1 MIDNLARDVQ
11 ALWRA
16 DSLIGRIWLNVLLRR
31 FSLYALAGLIALF
44 GLGMANLAAFY
55 ALEAWRGPIWAATIV
70 AAADFI
76 IAVIVGLIGRSA
88 APGPELNLAHDVHKM
103 ALEAIQTDTQDLK
116 LTIDSLSQ
124 EIRQTKDSIAGLVH
138 NPLNVATEKLLVP
151 AVLSLLRGLTSKK
164 GQ

>member
-11 ALWRA
+11 VLWRA
-16 DSLIGRIWLNVLLRR
+16 DSLIGRIWLNVLMRR
-31 FSLYALAGLIALF
+31 FGLYALAGLIALF

-55 ALEAWRGPIWAATIV
+55 ALEAWRGPIWAAAIV

-76 IAVIVGLIGRSA
+76 IAAIVGLIGWRA
-88 APGPELNLAHDVHKM
+88 APGPELDLARDVHKM
-103 ALEAIQTDTQDLK
+103 ALEAIQTDTQDVK

-138 NPLNVATEKLLVP
+138 NPLNAAAEKLLVP
-151 AVLSLLRGLTSKK
+151 AVLSLLRGWTSKK
-164 GQ
+164 E